1 MMLKRNI
8 LLKKDLVS
16 AKHHRI
22 RKPVKGGFMRTVI
35 RNSVI
40 AFTIFVLVI
49 VPFSAVAQDYD
60 QNPFEKKEEARSGAI
75 AFDALIVRPVS
86 LGAIV
91 AGSLLFVIALPVTSF
106 TGETRLTYEKL
117 IKEPARY
124 TFKRPMGEFSLK

>member
-1 MMLKRNI
+1 
-8 LLKKDLVS
+8 
-16 AKHHRI
+16 
-22 RKPVKGGFMRTVI
+22 MRTVI
-35 RNSVI
+35 RKSVI
-40 AFTIFVLVI
+40 FFTVFVLVI
-49 VPFSAVAQDYD
+49 VPFTAAAQDYD
-60 QNPFEKKEEARSGAI
+60 RDPFEKKEEAGSGAI

-124 TFKRPMGEFSLK
+124 TFKRPIGEFSLK